1 MSATITQEMAEKH
14 VRSCVENGMSEEQIR
29 MFTSYGYIPHPVQQ
43 RFHAYAGGEKAGRTM
58 ILIGESRAG
67 GKSHACV
74 AQAGPCAVLR
84 KKSLC
89 GELHGERVP
98 CRAES

>member
-1 MSATITQEMAEKH
+1 MGATITQEMAEKH

-58 ILIGESRAG
+58 ILIGGSRGRVLGGGRWRRSGAAG
-67 GKSHACV
+67 
-74 AQAGPCAVLR
+74 L
-84 KKSLC
+84 
-89 GELHGERVP
+89 
-98 CRAES
+98 